1 MFEKTKNKRGHGI
14 AHFKK
19 GERETKGKRKM
30 YLEWTEKQSEFE
42 TLRVENK
49 SLSKKCNME
58 RRYRNGKMKIVVDVV
73 DYCIRIVKTLMSV

>member
-1 MFEKTKNKRGHGI
+1 MPI
-14 AHFKK
+14 IKK